1 MRVYFTF
8 LGCKVNRSE
17 QEAWEREAVA
27 LGHEVASSP
36 EEADFI
42 VINTCTVTGA
52 AAHKS
57 RQLIRRMHR
66 LNPLARI
73 VVTGCHAEIA
83 REEVASMEGVSL
95 VVRNSEKEFLPQIL
109 FGVRAPDA
117 PPLPPSPGAT
127 RAFVKVQDGCSNHCT
142 YCIIRIARGRERSR
156 PIPEIVEEVKRLAE
170 AGYKEVVLTG
180 IHLGGYGRDLGVG
193 LATLVKAVLEETPV
207 QRLRLSSIEPWDIPP
222 GFFSLW
228 QDRRLCRHLHL
239 PLQSGCDE
247 TLRRMG
253 RRYTTA
259 QYARIVEE
267 ARSLIPDLAVTT
279 DVMVGFLGETWEE
292 FRRSLEFVKK
302 MEFARIHVF
311 PYSPRPG
318 TPAAALRGQVPGKV
332 KRERE
337 KLMAEVGR
345 ESERAF
351 QSRFLGRVMEV
362 LWETPEKRGELFLC
376 SGLTDNYI
384 RVFALAPEP
393 ISSVI
398 APVRLVALREEGE
411 AGRDSDGP
419 ERGVW
424 GAFEGSVVPQ
434 ELKCV
439 S

>member
-1 MRVYFTF
+1 MRVYFAF

-17 QEAWEREAVA
+17 QEAWERETVA

-36 EEADFI
+36 EEADLI
-42 VINTCTVTGA
+42 VINTCTVTGT

-66 LNPLARI
+66 LNPVARI
-73 VVTGCHAEIA
+73 IVTGCYAEIA
-83 REEVASMEGVSL
+83 REEAASLEGVSL

-109 FGVRAPDA
+109 FGTRAPGA

-127 RAFVKVQDGCSNHCT
+127 RAFVKVQDGCNNYCT
-142 YCIIRIARGRERSR
+142 YCIIRVARGKERSR
-156 PIPEIVEEVKRLAE
+156 PIPEIVEEVKKLAE
-170 AGYKEVVLTG
+170 VGYKEVVLTG
-180 IHLGGYGRDLGVG
+180 IHLGGYGRDFGTD
-193 LATLVKAVLEETPV
+193 LASLVKAVLEETPIP
-207 QRLRLSSIEPWDIPP
+207 RLRLSSIEPWDIPP

-259 QYARIVEE
+259 QYARLVEE

-279 DVMVGFLGETWEE
+279 DVMVGFPGETWKE
-292 FRRSLEFVKK
+292 FRQSLEFIEK
-302 MEFARIHVF
+302 MQFARIHVF

-318 TPAAALRGQVPGKV
+318 TPAATMKGQIPGKI

-337 KLMAEVGR
+337 KLVAEVGMK
-345 ESERAF
+345 SERAF
-351 QSRFLGRVMEV
+351 QARFLGRTMEV
-362 LWETPEKRGELFLC
+362 LWETPERRGELFLC

-384 RVFALAPEP
+384 RVFALTPNP
-393 ISSVI
+393 LSSVI
-398 APVRLVALREEGE
+398 TPARLVALREEEEKSG
-411 AGRDSDGP
+411 DSEGL

-424 GAFEGSVVPQ
+424 GILEGAIIPQ
-434 ELKCV
+434 GLPCV